1 MKKITIITF
10 VVFMVEA
17 ILHYNQGAK
26 TTGIPPKNEFIKLA
40 LLVLVFS
47 FINSAIIKNIS

>member
-17 ILHYNQGAK
+17 ILHYNQGANSS
-26 TTGIPPKNEFIKLA
+26 GLPPKDQFIKLA
-40 LLVLVFS
+40 VIVLVFS
-47 FINSAIIKNIS
+47 FINSAIIKSV

>member
-26 TTGIPPKNEFIKLA
+26 TTGIPPKQEFIKLA

-47 FINSAIIKNIS
+47 FINSAIIKSV